1 MATSSKDDYDPILA
15 GDIVQATKARQRS
28 FDVTNTPAQYLPKPD
43 QAAPATAPSPA
54 GPVGRATQQ
63 LASQATPRPIS
74 LADAFP
80 TGVGDGR
87 KAIYA
92 GVGANGE
99 ASLSSSPSSLNSIQT
114 NFTAPNQPPE
124 QRLTSLMADGN
135 VSQSGTVQRDQAANS
150 ARQAYRPMT
159 SFADVMP
166 GAAQNPAAQQ
176 QANIAQEWR
185 TPASG
190 PQFAALGSSANVGDG
205 IGAFSQSNA
214 GDSALASTRFQRAND
229 IREAGRDKDRLDLA
243 NAKLTRDSNFTVVA
257 DSSRSPTLADLRFDQ
272 QRQVDTQGMQEA
284 VKGAQGQI
292 DSRRQGQAADQ
303 QLRQAT
309 RLEDAFNAATAPNA
323 TEEQRNAYRTLSD
336 PLGTGSAKLR
346 AIEADT
352 AAKNARAQKDTALA
366 AKADR
371 NIRGLPAALQK
382 LEDADVEAV
391 GVTKTMSGAL
401 DKISSQISDGTLQL
415 GVLDNISS
423 TVRNAVGGSDEVSA
437 NYSSMLSTMEK
448 LRNESLRLNK
458 GTQTEGDAGRAWN
471 ELFTNIR
478 DPKIVQ
484 QRIKEINGYNNQ
496 AAALRG
502 ATINN
507 RRANQGLDPLDV
519 DGLLNGALQAAS
531 PSGAQAQ
538 PQQQAASS
546 SPAQGAVYTITTDDQ
561 YARLPSGAD
570 YIDPQG
576 NHRRKP

>member
-15 GDIVQATKARQRS
+15 GDVVQATKAKQRS
-28 FDVTNTPAQYLPKPD
+28 FDATNTPAQYLPKPA
-43 QAAPATAPSPA
+43 QLAPATAPSPA
-54 GPVGRATQQ
+54 GPVGRAAQQ
-63 LASQATPRPIS
+63 LTSQSTTQPVS
-74 LADAFP
+74 LAEAFP

-99 ASLSSSPSSLNSIQT
+99 ASFSSSPSSLNSIQT
-114 NFTAPNQPPE
+114 NFTAPNQPIE
-124 QRLTSLMADGN
+124 QRLTSLSPTLG
-135 VSQSGTVQRDQAANS
+135 NS
-150 ARQAYRPMT
+150 ASQQPASPAYP
-159 SFADVMP
+159 V
-166 GAAQNPAAQQ
+166 AQQ
-176 QANIAQEWR
+176 QARLSDAWR
-185 TPASG
+185 TPAQG
-190 PQFAALGSSANVGDG
+190 PGFASLGSTANVGDG
-205 IGAFSQSNA
+205 VGTFSQSNA
-214 GDSALASTRFQRAND
+214 GDSALAATRFQRAND

-243 NAKLTRDSNFTVVA
+243 NTRLVRDQNFNVVS
-257 DSSRSPTLADLRFDQ
+257 DSSRRPTLADMRFDQ
-272 QRQVDTQGMQEA
+272 QRQAETQGMQEA
-284 VKGAQGQI
+284 VKNAQGQI
-292 DSRRQGQAADQ
+292 DDRRQGQTADQ
-303 QLRQAT
+303 QLRQSS

-323 TEEQRNAYRTLSD
+323 TEEQRNAYRALSD

-346 AIEADT
+346 ALEADT
-352 AAKNARAQKDTALA
+352 AAKNARAQKDIALA
-366 AKADR
+366 GRAER
-371 NIRGLPAALQK
+371 NTRGLPSALQK
-382 LEDADVEAV
+382 LEDGDIEAV
-391 GVTKTMSGAL
+391 GVTKTMNGAL
-401 DKISSQISDGTLQL
+401 EKISSQISDGTLKL
-415 GVLDNISS
+415 GLLDNIASAA
-423 TVRNAVGGSDEVSA
+423 RNAVGGSDDVSA

-458 GTQTEGDAGRAWN
+458 GTQTEGDADRAWN

-496 AAALRG
+496 ASALRG

-519 DGLLNGALQAAS
+519 NGLLDGALQAGS

-538 PQQQAASS
+538 PQQRAASP

-576 NHRRKP
+576 NYRRKP

>member
-15 GDIVQATKARQRS
+15 GDIVQATKAKQRS

-43 QAAPATAPSPA
+43 QAAPAAAPSPA

-80 TGVGDGR
+80 TGLGDGK

-99 ASLSSSPSSLNSIQT
+99 ASFSSSPSALNSIQT

-135 VSQSGTVQRDQAANS
+135 VSQSGTARLDQAVNS
-150 ARQAYRPMT
+150 QQQAYRPMT
-159 SFADVMP
+159 SFADVIS

-229 IREAGRDKDRLDLA
+229 TREAGRDKDRLDLA

-257 DSSRSPTLADLRFDQ
+257 DSSRKPTLADLRFDQ
-272 QRQVDTQGMQEA
+272 QRQVDTQGMRDA
-284 VKGAQGQI
+284 VQGAQGQI

-303 QLRQAT
+303 QLRQAS

-391 GVTKTMSGAL
+391 GVTKTMNGAL

-458 GTQTEGDAGRAWN
+458 GTQTEGDADRAWN

-507 RRANQGLDPLDV
+507 RRANQGLDSLDV

>member
-15 GDIVQATKARQRS
+15 GDIVQATKAKQRS

-43 QAAPATAPSPA
+43 QAAPAAAPSPA

-80 TGVGDGR
+80 TGLGDGK

-99 ASLSSSPSSLNSIQT
+99 ASFSSSPSSLNSIQT

-124 QRLTSLMADGN
+124 QRLTSLMTDGN
-135 VSQSGTVQRDQAANS
+135 VSQSGTARLDQAVNS
-150 ARQAYRPMT
+150 PQQAYRPMS
-159 SFADVMP
+159 SFADVIA
-166 GAAQNPAAQQ
+166 GAAQNPAAKQ

-257 DSSRSPTLADLRFDQ
+257 DSSRRPTLADLRFDQ
-272 QRQVDTQGMQEA
+272 QRQVDTQGMRDA
-284 VKGAQGQI
+284 VQGAQGQI

-303 QLRQAT
+303 QLRQAS
-309 RLEDAFNAATAPNA
+309 RLEDALNAATAPNA

-415 GVLDNISS
+415 GVVDNISS

-458 GTQTEGDAGRAWN
+458 GTQTEGDADRAWN